1 MSWGRWSLENSRRVR
16 DVKFNCENNLGIID
30 LMLSKIAGRAV
41 ALSHVQRYFAAK
53 QLLFGSQA
61 RKELL
66 EGCRQLCNAVQVT
79 LGPGGRN
86 VLIDQSYGS
95 PKITKDGVTAA
106 KAIDPPTKP
115 TNIGASLSKNVAN
128 KANDEAGDGTTTA
141 TILARAIYEEGY
153 KKVEAGLNPT
163 HIKKG
168 IDAAIEQ
175 VCKELSDRSTP
186 VKGREA
192 IYNVATISSNGDKEI
207 GNILAGLYDKM
218 GNHGIITVKEGKT
231 LHHEVEN
238 VDGLSFDRGY
248 ISPYF
253 LNDDKK
259 QKIDFENCYILIV
272 EKKLGNLRDILPF
285 LELTYQEQKPLLI
298 IAEDI
303 EGELLAGLIL
313 NRLKNNLKI
322 CAVKAPSFGDNRKSQ
337 LQDIAIFT
345 GGKYIS
351 EEVGITLDT
360 CTTSP

>member
-1 MSWGRWSLENSRRVR
+1 MFSTLA
-16 DVKFNCENNLGIID
+16 KHT
-30 LMLSKIAGRAV
+30 KT
-41 ALSHVQRYFAAK
+41 LSHMQRYFAGK
-53 QLLFGSQA
+53 ELVFGSKA
-61 RKELL
+61 RKQLL
-66 EGCRQLCNAVQVT
+66 EGCTQLASAVQVT

-95 PKITKDGVTAA
+95 PKITKDGVTVA
-106 KAIDPPTKP
+106 KAVDLPEKSI
-115 TNIGASLSKNVAN
+115 NIGATLVKNVAN
-128 KANDEAGDGTTTA
+128 KTNDEAGDGTTTA

-153 KKVEAGLNPT
+153 KKVEAGMNPT

-175 VCKELSDRSTP
+175 VSQELHDRSTP

-192 IYNVATISSNGDKEI
+192 IYNVATISANGDKEI
-207 GNILAGLYDKM
+207 GNILANLYERM

-253 LNDDKK
+253 LTDDKK
-259 QKIDFENCYILIV
+259 QKIEYDNCYVLIV
-272 EKKLGNLRDILPF
+272 EKKLTNLREILPF
-285 LELTYQEQKPLLI
+285 LEFTYQEQKPLLI

-313 NRLKNNLKI
+313 NRLKNNLKV
-322 CAVKAPSFGDNRKSQ
+322 CAVKAPSFGDNRKST

-345 GGKYIS
+345 GGRFICEETGNTLDNATAS
-351 EEVGITLDT
+351 PEEVKATLGFAKSVSITKDETILLHG
-360 CTTSP
+360 SGEK